1 MVPQLFKVAS
11 VATAVTL
18 VCSLGIGQDNRTEVV
33 AEGIG
38 VSLVLPPGL
47 QPFSEQKMA
56 LIRDKG
62 IPAKFVFSDSRGD
75 VVVVINTFGSDANEK
90 GLLKIEEQIRASAQ
104 KQNESVEFLKRSI
117 ISINAKKW
125 LRLSLKEGTGEDAQ
139 IDTYFVTDW
148 VGQYVLLNFTATV
161 AKYES
166 YQSEFEQS
174 AKSIQL
180 TLIIRA
186 TEFNKNTVK
195 RTGKKPSP

>member
-18 VCSLGIGQDNRTEVV
+18 VCSLGIGQDTRTEVV

-38 VSLVLPPGL
+38 VSLVLPPRL

-75 VVVVINTFGSDANEK
+75 VMVVINTFGSDANEK

-117 ISINAKKW
+117 ISMNAKKW

-166 YQSEFEQS
+166 YQSAFEQS

-180 TLIIRA
+180 TLIVRA

>member
-62 IPAKFVFSDSRGD
+62 IPAKFVFSDSRSD
-75 VVVVINTFGSDANEK
+75 VMVVINTFGSDANEK
-90 GLLKIEEQIRASAQ
+90 GLLKDEEQIRASAQ

-117 ISINAKKW
+117 ISMNAKKW

-166 YQSEFEQS
+166 YQSAFEQS

-180 TLIIRA
+180 TLIVRA

>member
-75 VVVVINTFGSDANEK
+75 VMVVINTFGSDANEK
-90 GLLKIEEQIRASAQ
+90 GLLKDEEQIRASAQ

-117 ISINAKKW
+117 ISMNAKKW

-166 YQSEFEQS
+166 YQSAFEQS

-180 TLIIRA
+180 TLIVRA

>member
-1 MVPQLFKVAS
+1 MGAQLFKVAS

-18 VCSLGIGQDNRTEVV
+18 VCSLGIGQDTRTEVV

-75 VVVVINTFGSDANEK
+75 VMVVINTFGSDANEK

-117 ISINAKKW
+117 ISM
-125 LRLSLKEGTGEDAQ
+125 
-139 IDTYFVTDW
+139 
-148 VGQYVLLNFTATV
+148 
-161 AKYES
+161 
-166 YQSEFEQS
+166 
-174 AKSIQL
+174 
-180 TLIIRA
+180 
-186 TEFNKNTVK
+186 
-195 RTGKKPSP
+195 

>member
-75 VVVVINTFGSDANEK
+75 VMVVINTFGSDANEK

-117 ISINAKKW
+117 ISMNAKKW

-166 YQSEFEQS
+166 YQSAFEQS

-180 TLIIRA
+180 TLIVRA